1 MTPPPGIGLR
11 APGRALCAR
20 LAQFDYLYLSGISL
34 AILAP
39 ADRTKLL
46 ALLRRC
52 RANGGQVIF
61 DNNYR
66 PRLWQSR
73 EETQL
78 AYREVLTCTDIAF
91 LTLDDEALLWGTQ
104 PVEQV
109 MARTQALGVGEIVIK
124 RGADACLVFSV
135 GESDLRYR
143 RSRCRRSA

>member
-1 MTPPPGIGLR
+1 MACGPR
-11 APGRALCAR
+11 AEALCAR

>member
-1 MTPPPGIGLR
+1 MIETDAAGERTFYYWRNDAAARYWLACPQ
-11 APGRALCAR
+11 AEALCAR

-66 PRLWQSR
+66 PRLWQK
-73 EETQL
+73 
-78 AYREVLTCTDIAF
+78 
-91 LTLDDEALLWGTQ
+91 
-104 PVEQV
+104 P
-109 MARTQALGVGEIVIK
+109 
-124 RGADACLVFSV
+124 
-135 GESDLRYR
+135 
-143 RSRCRRSA
+143 

>member
-1 MTPPPGIGLR
+1 MACGPQ
-11 APGRALCAR
+11 AEALCAR

-91 LTLDDEALLWGTQ
+91 LTLDDEALLWARSRLNRWWHARRRSASARSLSNAARM
-104 PVEQV
+104 PVCVQ
-109 MARTQALGVGEIVIK
+109 R
-124 RGADACLVFSV
+124 